1 MDQVSFAIGYCFVKN
16 HEILPGASSMFGIMA
31 ELGPLIVND
40 ESLLTDEY
48 NRTSVPSLFY
58 NEYGWSKV
66 GGLLMFD
73 WPPPVGDPSL
83 LCDASFSKKY
93 YRQDFLTVTEI
104 LLVMDTVVA
113 TGRTPEWPK

>member
-1 MDQVSFAIGYCFVKN
+1 MDQVSFTIGDCFVKI

-40 ESLLTDEY
+40 ESLLTEEY

-83 LCDASFSKKY
+83 LCDASFLKY
-93 YRQDFLTVTEI
+93 IIDRIFL
-104 LLVMDTVVA
+104 L
-113 TGRTPEWPK
+113 